1 MATVKGPLFSLDA
14 SGTVGG
20 AVVFSKWKGRNY
32 VRRHAIPSNPKAD
45 AQLSVRAMMRFLS
58 QYWTSLSTSEKADWA
73 TRAAVTNI
81 SPFNAYIAYN
91 MDRWG
96 REEYPST
103 QDPATE
109 ADTPGTL
116 ANEGATAGVRS
127 ITISDEVTVLAD
139 NWGILL
145 YRSTTTGFTPSRNNM
160 YRVMPAATA
169 AVFTFL
175 DTAVVV
181 GTPYYYRGRAISLL
195 GEEGALWAEITAT
208 PTA

>member
-1 MATVKGPLFSLDA
+1 MATTKGPLFSLDA

-20 AVVFSKWKGRNY
+20 SIVFSKWKGRNY
-32 VRRHAIPSNPKAD
+32 VRRHAIPANPKSD

-58 QYWTSLSTSEKADWA
+58 QYWTSLSTSEQADWA
-73 TRAAVTNI
+73 TRAAITNI
-81 SPFNAYIAYN
+81 SPFNAYVAYN

-96 REEYPST
+96 LETYPSQ

-109 ADTPGTL
+109 TGTPGTL
-116 ANEGATAGVRS
+116 ANESATAGVRS
-127 ITISDEVTVLAD
+127 ITISDEVTVLAQ

-145 YRSTTTGFTPSRNNM
+145 YRSITTGFTPARNNM
-160 YRVMPAATA
+160 YRIIPAVSA

-181 GTPYYYRGRAISLL
+181 GTPYYFRGRAITDD
-195 GEEGALWAEITAT
+195 GVAGALWAEITAT